1 MHTRCLATIELQG
14 EMELQGEI
22 ELCRGTGITISGLC
36 GYLAYGILFRVVSF
50 RKSLRKVS
58 DDRHNSET
66 YVSWTNWDRD
76 TFHSTET
83 PSRETG
89 DAQSTT
95 LF

>member
-36 GYLAYGILFRVVSF
+36 GYLAFGILCG
-50 RKSLRKVS
+50 
-58 DDRHNSET
+58 ET
-66 YVSWTNWDRD
+66 CGGWTNWDRNWD
-76 TFHSTET
+76 TFHSTAT

-95 LF
+95 LL